1 MADIDWN
8 APAKLYY
15 RINGRDRAEL
25 SNATV
30 RDCAMHARSLADAD
44 VDQLVIKLDDGSD
57 EIAGREIGALIEQLQ

>member
-1 MADIDWN
+1 MAEIDWN

-30 RDCAMHARSLADAD
+30 RDCVIHARSLADAD
-44 VDQLVIKLDDGSD
+44 VDQLVIKMDDRSE
-57 EIAGREIGALIEQLQ
+57 EIAGRDISGLIAKL